1 MLSYVN
7 NYGSCH
13 VLFTFWMFEWNPK
26 TKINVTNARN
36 FFIYVPNQIKRY
48 KSYSLFEYRL
58 PVHWT
63 NVNTNMA
70 NILTLGTYF
79 WILFVNTASLTDKT
93 KIKKL
98 KQNKNLEI
106 SSTSN
111 KIYRDWK
118 YLYII
123 CFKKRDTLKKC
134 WDKRVLYPLR
144 VLF

>member
-1 MLSYVN
+1 
-7 NYGSCH
+7 
-13 VLFTFWMFEWNPK
+13 MFCLHFECLNGILRPK
-26 TKINVTNARN
+26 LMWQTLGI